1 MLQSLWAHRDRL
13 QQLQK
18 DKCITATYRSNGPLT
33 LYLQSQLGVW
43 TGRRIRGKN
52 YINAVQFLAQT
63 DHFVSLDL
71 NVSSRAT
78 KLFVLSVY
86 VFFLSQS
93 REYHWLTLNDWQT
106 TTFELNILVC
116 VLLKKQS
123 HLHLGCPW
131 GKQIN
136 IQFSFFGWT
145 IPLITIDLYLSLSTT
160 SFPLY
165 SSHQSLQTHWGQLLS
180 QETCLLFSS
189 LLFSSLLFSSLLF
202 SSLLFS
208 SLLLLY
214 HAVISRWWL

>member
-1 MLQSLWAHRDRL
+1 M
-13 QQLQK
+13 
-18 DKCITATYRSNGPLT
+18 
-33 LYLQSQLGVW
+33 
-43 TGRRIRGKN
+43 
-52 YINAVQFLAQT
+52 
-63 DHFVSLDL
+63 SLDL

-93 REYHWLTLNDWQT
+93 REYHWLTLYDWQT
-106 TTFELNILVC
+106 ATFELNILVC

-136 IQFSFFGWT
+136 IQFSFFGWA
-145 IPLITIDLYLSLSTT
+145 IPLITIDLNLSLSTT

-208 SLLLLY
+208 SLLFSSLLFSSLLFSSLLFSSLLFSY
-214 HAVISRWWL
+214 SIMLWYPAGGFNDAENVEIKNI